1 MSDYPPCNLCGATD
15 AVLLYPATAQP
26 GSDVPAAEFACTSP
40 YLAQYDD
47 IVRCPRC
54 GLIYSV
60 AKLAP
65 DAIMDN
71 YGEVEDP
78 TYLVEEERRRSA
90 FADSL
95 KLIEKYLNASPAPA
109 TTQRGATTMASLF
122 PTTEGGQVTKPRL
135 VEVGAH
141 VGLFLDVAQQR
152 GWDAVGVEPSRW
164 AVETGR
170 KRYGVDLR
178 VGDLQS
184 LKLPDASVDAVATWD
199 VLEHFSDPLGEL
211 REMRRI
217 LKPGGILAL
226 TTINIASPHARLVRG
241 HWPWLMRM
249 HLFYFTPQ
257 TLRAMIE
264 KAGFRVE
271 QVSTQGRLFSLDYL
285 AWRLGM
291 QLPLMRG
298 LRAAVRA
305 VRLGNVEIPVNL
317 GDIVLAVGRAE

>member
-1 MSDYPPCNLCGATD
+1 MSQYPPCNLCGARD

-47 IVRCPRC
+47 IVRCRRC

-60 AKLAP
+60 APLAP

-78 TYLVEEERRRSA
+78 TYLVEEEQRRAA

-95 KLIEKYLNASPAPA
+95 KLMEKYLNAAPAPA
-109 TTQRGATTMASLF
+109 EAHGAAVAALF
-122 PTTEGGQVTKPRL
+122 PTTEGGQLTKPRL

-141 VGLFLDVAQQR
+141 VGLFLAVAQER

-170 KRYGVDLR
+170 RRYGVDLH

-184 LKLPDASVDAVATWD
+184 LHLPDASVDAVATWD
-199 VLEHFSDPLGEL
+199 VLEHFSDPLAEL

-217 LKPGGILAL
+217 LKPGGVLAL

-241 HWPWLMRM
+241 RWPWLMRM

-271 QVSTQGRLFSLDYL
+271 HIGSQGRLFSLDYL

-291 QLPLMRG
+291 HLPLMRG
-298 LRAAVRA
+298 LRARVRA
-305 VRLGNVEIPVNL
+305 VRLGGVEIPVNL